1 MSQNLPAHFITS
13 PYADTFAKVLLKGNS
28 ITWVHRGVIPGHVLS
43 SETTEELGSK
53 KPSPILDMQNIG
65 NDTAHVIIHFFYTKQ
80 YNCIKP
86 WGIYGDTAK
95 GYELKVSHSVIEAA
109 RKMKL
114 PALADL
120 AKRQYMRVCREMD
133 FFNLVAISGKMY
145 IDTKNFPELEQHI
158 SLHLEKVLSDPYS
171 EVASDFLSQTTSNS
185 ITDILV
191 RKLLMNA
198 RDKLVSETKAKA
210 EPGNGT
216 QDIPTRTKPPSQ
228 NAVTAE
234 PEPSPFT
241 WQRRTQQPQEEVPK
255 NPQPDDKGKGR
266 AVSKP
271 ETYVWKLREQ
281 TIPHHES
288 RAANGK
294 EGAQSGPS
302 RVRGWPCPF
311 SPPCG
316 GCADAEKKANPPTPE
331 LTGCIA
337 SMKDFVAVEKSSA
350 VDWEVPK
357 SETEKSEK
365 SESER
370 TESTVVDSDDEG
382 VLVESEARTTTTP
395 RTDDS
400 RNTYPMNNTYGLNF
414 VHASNLKSYEIPFT
428 TPALHV
434 MWRVSRSIV
443 KARHIQN
450 SQFADMPSDQV
461 ASLDFTPTCKGNFKV
476 MDRGDMKFPETSQYT
491 GDVCHILFRSQGP
504 LLIPRTILKKCPKL
518 AVRLDKKHIFSKPLE
533 TVDIE
538 EYPFSVGHIIIHYLI
553 TDKYQ
558 CLKPEGE
565 TEDERNCSELATAFE
580 AHAAAV
586 DLDLPCLQLLASSE
600 MRRLEGKLSLVLVT
614 RTLNDTELPLNL
626 YPTIAANFVS
636 CVIRLSA
643 SPSKESKEEMMNQLG
658 VPENVAMVLV
668 QCFLRFKGII
678 FSQDHASKNG
688 LGVEKDLETSQLAQE
703 ERELLTILQ
712 TFDKENS
719 QIYQSASE
727 RDVNEKMA
735 RESFAKTILETWE
748 ACGGSLS
755 SLQHARLQD
764 LQNVSAKL
772 AEDLDTCRKDLTASR
787 ELSQQL
793 AIEGKAIL
801 ERLALEL
808 EIRSI
813 LEHQTRQNGFLSLSD
828 RVRLRSARSR
838 SNDLS
843 AAASFHTLDAKGPGP
858 ISQDQEEEDRF
869 DDDGTQT
876 PTCTSCNERDRQ
888 SSNVKGAKDRLE
900 EVCARLQDLA
910 SETTSTSGQA
920 TPSSASSSESEL
932 DEGYD

>member
-53 KPSPILDMQNIG
+53 SPSPILDMQNIG

-95 GYELKVSHSVIEAA
+95 GYELKVSNSVIEAA
-109 RKMKL
+109 RKMRL

-120 AKRQYMRVCREMD
+120 AKRHYMRVCREMD
-133 FFNLVAISGKMY
+133 FLNLVAILGKMN
-145 IDTKNFPELEQHI
+145 IDTKNFPELAQHI

-198 RDKLVSETKAKA
+198 RDKLASEPKAKV
-210 EPGNGT
+210 EPGNET
-216 QDIPTRTKPPSQ
+216 QDIPTRTQPPSQ
-228 NAVTAE
+228 DAVTAE
-234 PEPSPFT
+234 PEPAPFQ

-255 NPQPDDKGKGR
+255 NPQPDEKGKGP

-271 ETYVWKLREQ
+271 ETYVWKLREKA
-281 TIPHHES
+281 IPHHES
-288 RAANGK
+288 RAANGQ

-302 RVRGWPCPF
+302 RVRAD
-311 SPPCG
+311 CG
-316 GCADAEKKANPPTPE
+316 PSPE
-331 LTGCIA
+331 LAACIA
-337 SMKDFVAVEKSSA
+337 HMKRFVEVERSSA

-365 SESER
+365 SESEQ

-382 VLVESEARTTTTP
+382 ILVESETQTTTTP
-395 RTDDS
+395 NTDDS
-400 RNTYPMNNTYGLNF
+400 RKTYGMNF
-414 VHASNLKSYEIPFT
+414 FHAPNGCQET
-428 TPALHV
+428 
-434 MWRVSRSIV
+434 
-443 KARHIQN
+443 N
-450 SQFADMPSDQV
+450 
-461 ASLDFTPTCKGNFKV
+461 KG
-476 MDRGDMKFPETSQYT
+476 TSQYT

-518 AVRLDKKHIFSKPLE
+518 AARLDKKHIFSKPLE

-565 TEDERNCSELATAFE
+565 TEDETNCSELATAFE

-600 MRRLEGKLSLVLVT
+600 MRRLEGKLNLVLIS

-626 YPTIAANFVS
+626 YPKIAENFVS
-636 CVIRLSA
+636 CVMRLSA
-643 SPSKESKEEMMNQLG
+643 SPPKGCKEEMMNQLG

-668 QCFLRFKGII
+668 QCVLRFKGIG
-678 FSQDHASKNG
+678 FTQDHAKETD
-688 LGVEKDLETSQLAQE
+688 LGDEKDLDTSQLAQE
-703 ERELLTILQ
+703 EREPLIVLEA
-712 TFDKENS
+712 FDQENS
-719 QIYQSASE
+719 QKCQSTIG
-727 RDVNEKMA
+727 RGFNEKMA
-735 RESFAKTILETWE
+735 RESFAKTIHESWE
-748 ACGGSLS
+748 AGGGSPS
-755 SLQHARLQD
+755 SLQDARLQD

-772 AEDLDTCRKDLTASR
+772 AEDLDTCRKDLAASR

-793 AIEGKAIL
+793 AVEGKAIM
-801 ERLALEL
+801 ERLVLEL
-808 EIRSI
+808 EIQSI
-813 LEHQTRQNGFLSLSD
+813 LERQTQQNGFVSLSD

-838 SNDLS
+838 SCDLS
-843 AAASFHTLDAKGPGP
+843 AAASVHTLDAKGFGP
-858 ISQDQEEEDRF
+858 IGPNQEEKDRC

-876 PTCTSCNERDRQ
+876 PTCNGRYRRQ
-888 SSNVKGAKDRLE
+888 SSNVKGAKDGLE
-900 EVCARLQDLA
+900 EVCERLQDFA
-910 SETTSTSGQA
+910 SETTSTSGQV
-920 TPSSASSSESEL
+920 TPPSASSSESEV
-932 DEGYD
+932 DEDYEK